1 MKHPSSTDNWVGTKR
16 RRCATVRRELT
27 PPEGT
32 EGVGMSETTFDQVRP
47 GATSSRDGPDDVASA
62 ESPAR
67 SDPAVADPHRD
78 RTTLALVGV
87 AAITVFGAYLRANG
101 FSELGL
107 YRDDA
112 WVALSAR
119 VGLNEA
125 WHMGV
130 TAPGFVLF
138 ERAFTMLGPGSTTWM
153 QIPIF
158 VTGVV
163 AIPAMYALSRYFG
176 LGRVA
181 GLVAAG
187 VVSLSPICV
196 IYATR
201 IKEYEADFL
210 LTCVVLALGETARRA
225 PGRRSMGFLAIGSV
239 AAFACSASVA
249 PVLVGVWLAL
259 LLSVLRSPKRPW
271 TRSVIGAGAA
281 ATLGCGLVA
290 LAFYAHPSPAIQ
302 RFWASSFLHGGSP
315 GSIVSSLVSTSWDLV
330 SPVVG
335 LSSIDQTLRVG
346 VVLACILLAIL
357 GVRRNA
363 SMVGPAAAVATAYV
377 ASALHVEP
385 LGTGRTDLYLY
396 PALLLLLAAGGTEV
410 ARMVTA
416 RPATA
421 LPVSGRVAQVGLASF
436 AVLIVIAAIGQAYED
451 RPVYPGVAVTT
462 LAAEISRHEQPGD
475 RIFVSEL
482 MRYPW
487 AFYEQPTLALRF
499 GSDWSTGFTVTSTE
513 PSVFIAPSEY
523 YEGGSHPREWAQQ
536 MAGARRIWYVWSPP
550 LGVFSPSYAALR
562 AEGWQPEARLE
573 AQGCAATLLVRD

>member
-1 MKHPSSTDNWVGTKR
+1 MT
-16 RRCATVRRELT
+16 L
-27 PPEGT
+27 
-32 EGVGMSETTFDQVRP
+32 
-47 GATSSRDGPDDVASA
+47 VA
-62 ESPAR
+62 
-67 SDPAVADPHRD
+67 
-78 RTTLALVGV
+78 L
-87 AAITVFGAYLRANG
+87 AAITVFGACLRANG

-119 VGLNEA
+119 VGLGEA
-125 WHMGV
+125 WHMGL

-138 ERAFTMLGPGSTTWM
+138 ERTFTIIGPSSTTWM

-158 VTGVV
+158 VAGVV
-163 AIPAMYALSRYFG
+163 AMPAMYALSRYFG

-196 IYATR
+196 IYSTR

-210 LTCVVLALGETARRA
+210 LTCVLLALGEAARRG
-225 PGRRSMGFLAIGSV
+225 PGRRSMGTLAIGSV

-259 LLSVLRSPKRPW
+259 LLTVLRSPGRQW
-271 TRSVIGAGAA
+271 TRSAMGAGAA
-281 ATLGCGLVA
+281 ATFGCGVVA

-302 RFWASSFLHGGSP
+302 RFWGSSFLHGGSP
-315 GSIVSSLVSTSWDLV
+315 GSIASSLLSSSWDLV
-330 SPVVG
+330 SRVVG

-346 VVLACILLAIL
+346 VVLTCVLLAIL

-363 SMVGPAAAVATAYV
+363 SMVAPAATVATAYV
-377 ASALHVEP
+377 ASGLHVEP

-396 PALLLLLAAGGTEV
+396 PALLLLLTAGGTKV
-410 ARMVTA
+410 VRIVTGG
-416 RPATA
+416 PATSH
-421 LPVSGRVAQVGLASF
+421 PISGRVAQVGLASC
-436 AVLIVIAAIGQAYED
+436 AVLIVIVAIGQVHED
-451 RPVYPGVAVTT
+451 HPVYPGVAVTT

-487 AFYEQPTLALRF
+487 ALYEQRTLALRF
-499 GSDWSTGFTVTSTE
+499 GSDWATGFTVTSTE

-523 YEGGSHPREWAQQ
+523 YEGGSKPSEWAHQ

-550 LGVFSPSYAALR
+550 LGVFNPSYNALR
-562 AEGWQPEARLE
+562 ADGWQPETRLE